1 LKKSINHI
9 KALGVL
15 LLTLVLVVENAN
27 AQQLRELDSLYAV
40 RKVFDTKIYNQGIKL
55 SSSTIKA
62 TYGSNNYF
70 KSNRL
75 YKRGSI
81 MVFAGPPIIAG
92 GLYIG
97 YDAIKGVPKQVYVDG
112 ELVNYTKRSITQLIG
127 GIGVFVVG
135 ICVMEYGNEFK
146 QTSVDLFNNAKSK
159 ERNVSKLSLGI
170 TPEGGFGLV
179 YGL

>member
-1 LKKSINHI
+1 MKKTINHI
-9 KALGVL
+9 KALGIL
-15 LLTLVLVVENAN
+15 LLTLILVVENAN

-55 SSSTIKA
+55 SPSTIKA

-92 GLYIG
+92 GLYVG
-97 YDAIKGVPKQVYVDG
+97 YDAIKGVPKQVFVNG
-112 ELVNYTKRSITQLIG
+112 ELVNYTQRSITQLIG

-146 QTSVDLFNNAKSK
+146 QTSVDLFNMAKNK
-159 ERNVSKLSLGI
+159 ERNVSKLLLGI